1 MRSSLLCLQIL
12 FLGGNALDDIIIKY
26 IRTSSDKSAQVKTP
40 EYATP
45 GSAGMDLSACIPG
58 KITIK
63 PGEIVKV
70 NTGIAIQI
78 PHTSIGGFIFPR
90 SGLSSKYGISLAN
103 CVGVIDS
110 DYTGE
115 IICPVI
121 NHGSSDYTIKPGDR
135 IAQLVFMPVIK
146 ARLQET
152 DRLEATERGSGGFGS
167 TGV

>member
-1 MRSSLLCLQIL
+1 ME
-12 FLGGNALDDIIIKY
+12 DIIVKY
-26 IRTSSDKSAQVKTP
+26 VRTSSGGECGTKLP

-45 GSAGMDLSACIPG
+45 GSAGMDLSACIQG
-58 KITIK
+58 EITIK

-78 PHTSIGGFIFPR
+78 PHSGIGGFVFPR
-90 SGLSSKYGISLAN
+90 SGLSSKHGVSLAN

-121 NHGSSDYTIKPGDR
+121 NHSSSDYTIKPGDR
-135 IAQLVFMPVIK
+135 IAQLVFLPVIK

>member
-1 MRSSLLCLQIL
+1 MEE
-12 FLGGNALDDIIIKY
+12 IIIKY
-26 IRTSSDKSAQVKTP
+26 IRTSIDKDMNSSTP
-40 EYATP
+40 EYATA
-45 GSAGMDLSACIPG
+45 GSAGIDLSACISED
-58 KITIK
+58 IIIK

-78 PHTSIGGFIFPR
+78 PHKGIGGFVFPR

-121 NHGSSDYTIKPGDR
+121 NHSSSDYTIKSGDR
-135 IAQLVFMPVIK
+135 IAQIVFMPVLNVK
-146 ARLQET
+146 FQQT
-152 DRLEATERGSGGFGS
+152 DSLEATERGSGGFGS
-167 TGV
+167 TGI

>member
-1 MRSSLLCLQIL
+1 ME
-12 FLGGNALDDIIIKY
+12 DVIIKY
-26 IRTSSDKSAQVKTP
+26 IRTGSDMDAQIKTP

-58 KITIK
+58 EIAIK
-63 PGEIVKV
+63 PGEIAKV

-78 PHTSIGGFIFPR
+78 PNNSIGGFIFPR
-90 SGLSSKYGISLAN
+90 SGLSSKHGISLAN

-115 IICPVI
+115 LICPVI
-121 NHGSSDYTIKPGDR
+121 NHSSTEYTIKPGDR
-135 IAQLVFMPVIK
+135 IAQLVFLPVIK

-152 DRLEATERGSGGFGS
+152 DKLDTTERGSGGFGS